1 MPYESGNFVCI
12 YDDEGAVVPSF
23 LTWAE
28 FKESY
33 EENVSDST
41 YINTHYKNDLNRN
54 VNTNRLNL
62 LIRKTQ

>member
-1 MPYESGNFVCI
+1 MFDFDYI
-12 YDDEGAVVPSF
+12 KYDEEAVVPSF

-41 YINTHYKNDLNRN
+41 YVNTLYKNDLGRN